1 MNEALDFG
9 YPWWLSYG
17 HLIVLLPALAL
28 LAVALRR
35 SWRRWVVALLA
46 AGVVWSAASFLI
58 MRFVINVNGEPVLP
72 TARFLERGT
81 GKVLDLGAG
90 TGRSTIMVL
99 KARPQATVVASDLF
113 GESFDHHF
121 GHSDSPQ
128 AKLMAN
134 LKASGVAERA
144 TIVTADMRKL
154 PFEPGTF
161 DAIVSAYAVDHLGRQ
176 GIPEALSEA
185 ARVLKP
191 KGELLLMLVE
201 NDGWARF
208 AFGPALSHG
217 ATRGAVWWKGRLAE
231 AEFEVVE
238 EGTKPL
244 TLYFLARRR

>member
-1 MNEALDFG
+1 MSESLDFG

-17 HLIVLLPALAL
+17 HLTVLLPALAL

-35 SWRRWVVALLA
+35 GWRRWVVALLA
-46 AGVVWSAASFLI
+46 AGVIWSAGSFLI
-58 MRFVINVNGEPVLP
+58 MRFVINVNGEPMLP
-72 TARFLERGT
+72 TARFFERGT
-81 GKVLDLGAG
+81 GRVLDLGAG

-121 GHSDSPQ
+121 GHRDSPQ
-128 AKLMAN
+128 EQLMSN
-134 LKASGVAERA
+134 LKVAGVAERA

-176 GIPEALSEA
+176 GIPQALSEA

-191 KGELLLMLVE
+191 NGEMLLMLVE
-201 NDGWARF
+201 NDAWARF

-217 ATRGAVWWKGRLAE
+217 ATRGADWWKGRLAE
-231 AEFEVVE
+231 ADFEVLE

-244 TLYFLARRR
+244 TLHLLARRR